1 MRTVLGAEL
10 QVGEVHEVEFGL
22 RHTSAVVR
30 LTAAIRWREGCQ
42 YGLEFIYATASER
55 EKISQAFAALGLL
68 W

>member
-1 MRTVLGAEL
+1 
-10 QVGEVHEVEFGL
+10 VEFGL